1 MNLSRTTLW
10 ISTLAVMLTGLVLS
24 STSVFAQNEAGAKIR
39 GDAWN
44 GGRVQTYQQHAQDR
58 SQMLYQY
65 AQPQAPVT
73 KQEAKELV
81 TGIKKD
87 LSEADKALAKL
98 KADHAK
104 EPEVVKQ
111 IALIE
116 KHHAKAHE
124 VCGMAEEHCLKEHG
138 DHVAIADC
146 CTDMW
151 TEIDAAQV
159 ETKKLLKM
167 LKIDKLPVPKKATD
181 KKADA
186 EKKTEKKSDK

>member
-1 MNLSRTTLW
+1 MKTLKILSASSLFA
-10 ISTLAVMLTGLVLS
+10 LCFVLMS
-24 STSVFAQNEAGAKIR
+24 QVVFAQNDAGAKIR

-44 GGRVQTYQQHAQDR
+44 GGRVQTYQRHAQDR

-65 AQPQAPVT
+65 AQPQSPVT
-73 KQEAKELV
+73 KAEAKELV

-87 LSEADKALAKL
+87 LADADKALAKL

-104 EPEVVKQ
+104 EPEIVKQ

-124 VCGMAEEHCLKEHG
+124 VCGMAEEYCLKEHG

-151 TEIDAAQV
+151 VEIDAAQV
-159 ETKKLLKM
+159 ETNKLLKM
-167 LKIDKLPVPKKATD
+167 LKIDKLPIPKKATEKKATD
-181 KKADA
+181 KKA
-186 EKKTEKKSDK
+186 EPKKGDK

>member
-1 MNLSRTTLW
+1 MKSVKMLSVCVV
-10 ISTLAVMLTGLVLS
+10 AVLFVK
-24 STSVFAQNEAGAKIR
+24 VVAAVAQNDAGAKIR
-39 GDAWN
+39 GDAW
-44 GGRVQTYQQHAQDR
+44 GGAKVQTYQQHAQDR
-58 SQMLYQY
+58 SQMLYQD
-65 AQPQAPVT
+65 AQPQSPVT

-87 LSEADKALAKL
+87 LAEADKALEKL

-104 EPEVVKQ
+104 EPEVVKL
-111 IALIE
+111 ITLIE
-116 KHHAKAHE
+116 KHHARAHE

-151 TEIDAAQV
+151 TELDAAQV

-167 LKIDKLPVPKKATD
+167 LKIEKLPVPKKATD
-181 KKADA
+181 KKVAIDKKADDTKA
-186 EKKTEKKSDK
+186 EKKSDK